1 VPRLP
6 RAVRR
11 LLAPVSV
18 AIELVLLVVF
28 VVAFVVGAV
37 TAVVDRRWRISRLA
51 AMASTYLILE
61 IVGLAALGGLW
72 LTRPFRS
79 PSGWRQVNVRL
90 VAWLLG
96 RILGAARR
104 TVSFQVSLDE
114 PESCRPL
121 GTADPVLV
129 LARHGGVGDSFVL
142 VWLLADRFG
151 RRPRVV
157 LKDALLWDPLI
168 DVALSRMDATFIP
181 PPSRRGASS
190 AERVGRTARSLSDG
204 DALLLFPEGA
214 NWTPR
219 RRLRAIR
226 RLWESRRPSAAR
238 AAALMDHVLPPRAAG
253 VLACLEAD
261 PELPVVVMAHAGLD
275 KITTA
280 AGMWDAIPFRD
291 RMVITWW
298 TPVPPPA
305 GPDAQLQWLTTEW
318 AVLDQWVDRLS
329 ASGGA
334 NAKGRGTSGTPTAA
348 PSRRERPP
356 TIP

>member
-1 VPRLP
+1 M
-6 RAVRR
+6 
-11 LLAPVSV
+11 SM
-18 AIELVLLVVF
+18 AIELVLLAVF
-28 VVAFVVGAV
+28 VAVLPLGAV
-37 TAVVDRRWRISRLA
+37 TAIVDRRWRVCRLA
-51 AMASTYLILE
+51 AMATAYLTLQ

-79 PSGWRQVNVRL
+79 RTGWRRANVRL

-96 RILGAARR
+96 RVLGAARR
-104 TVSFQVSLDE
+104 TVAFRVSLDE

-121 GTADPVLV
+121 EMPDPLLV
-129 LARHGGVGDSFVL
+129 LARHGGVGDSFAL
-142 VWLLADRFG
+142 VWLLTDRFG
-151 RRPRVV
+151 RLPRVV
-157 LKDALLWDPLI
+157 LKDTLLWDPLI
-168 DVALSRMDATFIP
+168 DVALSRMGATFIP

-190 AERVGRTARSLSDG
+190 AERIGRMARSLSDG

-253 VLACLEAD
+253 VQACLEAD
-261 PELPVVVMAHAGLD
+261 PDLPVVVMAHAGLD

-280 AGMWDAIPFRD
+280 AGVWAAIPFGEA
-291 RMVITWW
+291 MVVRWW

-305 GPDAQLQWLTTEW
+305 GVDEQLQWLTTEW
-318 AVLDQWVDRLS
+318 AVLDQWVDRLAAGAS
-329 ASGGA
+329 AT
-334 NAKGRGTSGTPTAA
+334 GRGTSGTPTDA
-348 PSRRERPP
+348 PRRTGRPP
-356 TIP
+356 TTP